1 MHVSEQGER
10 KRLPQ
15 RLDRQLLQSV
25 QALTSSESLSHSL
38 SLTLSLFPTE
48 LQIRQQKGLICASAA
63 ILAVDDPRP
72 NIGSGSATLN
82 ALISVT
88 ECLAAREGHKVS
100 QPGLLCCAVYY
111 VQQYNVV
118 VGV

>member
-15 RLDRQLLQSV
+15 RLDRQLLQFV
-25 QALTSSESLSHSL
+25 QTLTSSEPLSL
-38 SLTLSLFPTE
+38 SLSLSLFPTE
-48 LQIRQQKGLICASAA
+48 LQIRQKKGLICASAA

-118 VGV
+118 VGE